1 MTAAAETRST
11 VTAVD
16 PLTLRSEE
24 AALYAQ
30 RETSVLSVLTL
41 LLRERGIIVG
51 AMSLALM
58 AAVGVVLLK
67 QRTYTTSFSFVPQV
81 SQDQSRAGLASLAG
95 QLGVS
100 IGGAAGGTQSPQ
112 LYADLLRTRETLEP
126 IIRDSVSLGSGRG
139 RVALPTFLRASGD
152 RQEVVMENA
161 LKALRERISSNVAIR
176 TTGMVSVAVST
187 PEPSV
192 SLEIATRLL
201 KGVNDFN
208 LKTRRSQA
216 GEERRFTQARLVE
229 ARQSLR
235 DAEDVLQ
242 SFLVANRQFSNS
254 PQLEFQRT
262 RLERDVG
269 LQQQVVSGLAQSFE
283 EARIREVRDTPV
295 ISVIERPALAALPD
309 PRGGLVI
316 VTIGAVIG
324 LLLGILGALLRDTL
338 RRFRELEGDDPDV
351 SRLVTE
357 WRRIRGGDRG

>member
-1 MTAAAETRST
+1 MTAPADTRST
-11 VTAVD
+11 ATAVEQQ
-16 PLTLRSEE
+16 TLRTERAEFDEE
-24 AALYAQ
+24 
-30 RETSVLSVLTL
+30 RETSLLSILAL
-41 LLRERGIIVG
+41 LLRERTIIVG
-51 AMSLALM
+51 AMALALV
-58 AAVGVVLLK
+58 AALGVVLLK
-67 QRTYTTSFSFVPQV
+67 TRTYTTSFSFVPQV

-100 IGGAAGGTQSPQ
+100 IGAAGGGTQSPQ

-126 IIRDSVSLGSGRG
+126 IIRDSVPLGAGRG
-139 RVALPTFLRASGD
+139 RVALPAFLRVTGA
-152 RQEVVMENA
+152 RQEVVMEQT
-161 LKALRERISSNVAIR
+161 LKALRDRISSNVAIR

-201 KGVNDFN
+201 RGVNDFN

-242 SFLVANRQFSNS
+242 AFLISNRQYSNS

-269 LQQQVVSGLAQSFE
+269 LHQQVVSGLAQSFE

-295 ISVIERPALAALPD
+295 ISVIERPTMAALPD

-316 VTIGAVIG
+316 VTIGAGIG

-338 RRFRELEGDDPDV
+338 RRFRQSEDDPDV

-357 WRRIRGGDRG
+357 WHQFRGRDRG